1 MIFQKF
7 LQNNKWQHKDPAVR
21 LEAIAEL
28 SHGTE
33 PSDEDA
39 LAAAKILIELART
52 DSDTAVRVASIAHLN
67 APEVL
72 QELIQLA
79 KDIRAARQRGEEQG
93 LSEDEIAFYVDG
105 KETVR
110 AKNPGMHAPMFIV
123 LSNSLNGPGPV
134 NKGMYVDSVRV
145 GASG

>member
-52 DSDTAVRVASIAHLN
+52 DSDTAVRVAAIAHLN

-72 QELIQLA
+72 QELSADANEEVQHAAKVQYCRVVSGSARSALSAAERIALMLEMTEVQTLLA
-79 KDIRAARQRGEEQG
+79 VLHDCGCDETGLATLNRLTEEHAI
-93 LSEDEIAFYVDG
+93 DE
-105 KETVR
+105 
-110 AKNPGMHAPMFIV
+110 
-123 LSNSLNGPGPV
+123 
-134 NKGMYVDSVRV
+134 
-145 GASG
+145 